1 MKEQLIKELVK
12 TGKEATTMNRQYED
26 KIINLE
32 KDKQGAKQELA
43 RLQKAFQ
50 ELEQKE
56 QHDKAE
62 KERLQVEFR
71 KKMELTKTRLH
82 SLQKRQKEA
91 ERMAN
96 ITGTNEKR

>member
-1 MKEQLIKELVK
+1 MYQHDVIY
-12 TGKEATTMNRQYED
+12 AFQ
-26 KIINLE
+26 
-32 KDKQGAKQELA
+32 DKQGAKQELA

-62 KERLQVEFR
+62 KERLQMEFR